1 MEREIRRVKTGMILR
16 IVRVIV
22 TMVPTCLALGAI
34 LLALSFPAQ
43 AQEPMKIRRIG
54 FLAHGFPPPQS
65 ARVKAFHQGL
75 RELGYIVGKNVMI
88 EYRYAG
94 KERGKFPALVQ
105 EIVRLKVDVIVTA
118 STASIRAAKDA
129 TTKIP
134 IVMFSASD
142 PVTEEFVDSL
152 ARPGGNITGVS
163 GLASELSGKLLEL
176 LTEAVPGATRVGVL
190 SNPFTP
196 NARRLLREMEI
207 AAQILKLQL
216 QTVEVQSP
224 SDFNKAFLT
233 LAKERADSLM
243 LLPAA
248 LFSRN
253 QRRIAELA
261 VKNRLAAIYWRR
273 QFAEAGGLM
282 AYGPS
287 VSDLWRRAGMLVG
300 KILKGAKPADLPVEQ
315 AMKFELVINLKTAK
329 LLGLTIPPHIL
340 IEADKVIQ

>member
-1 MEREIRRVKTGMILR
+1 
-16 IVRVIV
+16 
-22 TMVPTCLALGAI
+22 MVPSCLALGAI
-34 LLALSFPAQ
+34 LLAFSFSAK
-43 AQEPMKIRRIG
+43 AQEPTKIRRIG
-54 FLAHGFPPPQS
+54 FLAAGFPPPQS
-65 ARVKAFHQGL
+65 APLPDSFKAFHQGL

-88 EYRYAG
+88 EYRYTE
-94 KERGKFPALVQ
+94 KKPERLPALA
-105 EIVRLKVDVIVTA
+105 EELVRLKVDVIVA
-118 STASIRAAKDA
+118 ARTASIRHAKNA

-142 PVTEEFVDSL
+142 PVTAGFVDSL

-163 GLASELSGKLLEL
+163 GLISELSGKLLEL

-196 NARRLLREMEI
+196 DARRLLRETEI

-243 LLPAA
+243 LLPAV

-273 QFAEAGGLM
+273 QFAEAGGLV

-287 VSDLWRRAGMLVG
+287 QSDLWRRAGALVG

-315 AMKFELVINLKTAK
+315 AMKFELIINLKTAK
-329 LLGLTIPPHIL
+329 LLGLTIPPHML
-340 IEADKVIQ
+340 IEADKLIQ